1 MKRKASATQINLYR
15 SCKMRWFLKYV
26 RKMKEPVTTALVKGS
41 LVHSTIETMS
51 KTFNPRKNTEVNASN
66 YKTAWFTYI
75 YGVFEEE
82 LTKPQIVFGKVQPS
96 YEEQLREICGDDSI
110 KTGLEIADAKQC
122 ITNFMVVYVM
132 QFTEQLKSVKGG
144 FSQAYYMLRPK
155 FSEFEIQDEEFM
167 GWMDEVFEKDGK
179 IIINDIKS
187 GGSYYKSGY
196 SEEYRIQL
204 SLYCY
209 FYYKSTGVLP
219 AYGSI
224 KFVKLG
230 RECLYPFSMDT
241 IKEME
246 EVLADFKHG
255 TQSVDITDYPPNL
268 DYKFCCSRY
277 ASHKSSRGK
286 PWCAFAGFCDE
297 HIEKSGLVPLG
308 DSDDDN

>member
-1 MKRKASATQINLYR
+1 
-15 SCKMRWFLKYV
+15 
-26 RKMKEPVTTALVKGS
+26 
-41 LVHSTIETMS
+41 MS
-51 KTFNPRKNTEVNASN
+51 KTFNPRKNSKVNAGN
-66 YKTAWFTYI
+66 FRTAWFDYI
-75 YGVFEEE
+75 YEVFDEQ

-96 YEEQLREICGDDSI
+96 YEEQLRTICEGDEFKTSI
-110 KTGLEIADAKQC
+110 EIADARQC
-122 ITNFMVVYVM
+122 ITNFMTTYVM
-132 QFTEQLKSVKGG
+132 QFAEQLKTSKGG

-155 FSEFEIQDEEFM
+155 FSELEIQDDEFM

-219 AYGSI
+219 AFGSI

-246 EVLADFKHG
+246 QVLADFREG
-255 TQSVDITDYPPNL
+255 TASTDAVDYPPNL
-268 DYKFCCSRY
+268 DFKFCCSKY
-277 ASHKSSRGK
+277 ATREGSRGK
-286 PWCAFAGFCDE
+286 PWCAFAECCNE
-297 HIEKSGLVPLG
+297 YIEQNDLVPLEFKNG
-308 DSDDDN
+308 DSDDEN